1 MRPYIRLFLAG
12 AMLAALC
19 SCAEPVQQQRDSRTP
34 VTRSTSAA
42 AALDAAVY
50 RLAPGDSVQVNVY
63 GEPDL
68 SVRVLIDPA
77 GKINYPFLG
86 QVVAAGRTA
95 PQLAAAIAAGLRN
108 GYLVNPDVRVSV
120 ADYRPIYISGQVRRP
135 ASYPFTLGLTLQ
147 QALALA
153 GGMTDYASPG
163 NIFVQHENAPKA
175 ARVRLTMDSQ
185 LLPGDTIIVEERT
198 F

>member
-1 MRPYIRLFLAG
+1 MPYLRLFMAG
-12 AMLAALC
+12 AMLATLC
-19 SCAEPVQQQRDSRTP
+19 SCAEPVQQSDYRAP

-50 RLAPGDSVQVNVY
+50 RLAAGDSVQVNVY

-86 QVVAAGRTA
+86 QVIAAGRTA

-120 ADYRPIYISGQVRRP
+120 AEYRPIYISGQVRRP

-163 NIFVQHENAPKA
+163 NIFVQHENAPKTS
-175 ARVRLTMDSQ
+175 RVRLSMDSQ

>member
-1 MRPYIRLFLAG
+1 MRPHFRFLIAG
-12 AMLAALC
+12 ALLALTC
-19 SCAEPVQQQRDSRTP
+19 SCAQPIQQPEQRGP
-34 VTRSTSAA
+34 ATRATAAA
-42 AALDAAVY
+42 AALDSRIY
-50 RLAPGDSVQVNVY
+50 RLAPGDTVRVDVY

-68 SVRVLIDPA
+68 SVKLLIDPA

-86 QVVAAGRTA
+86 DVVAAGRTA
-95 PQLAAAIAAGLRN
+95 PQLAAALAAGLRN

-120 ADYRPIYISGQVRRP
+120 SDYRPIYISGQVRHP
-135 ASYPFTLGLTLQ
+135 AAYPFTLGLTLQ

-153 GGMTDYASPG
+153 GGLTEYASPG

-175 ARVRLTMDSQ
+175 ARARLTMDSQ

>member
-1 MRPYIRLFLAG
+1 MLSTLRVTAATLFCL
-12 AMLAALC
+12 LIC
-19 SCAEPVQQQRDSRTP
+19 SCSEQPPQPARNAPL
-34 VTRSTSAA
+34 TRAASAA
-42 AALDAAVY
+42 AALDSAVY
-50 RLAPGDSVQVNVY
+50 RLAPGDSVRVDVY

-68 SVRVLIDPA
+68 SVKLLIDPT

-86 QVVAAGRTA
+86 EVVAAGRTA
-95 PQLAAAIAAGLRN
+95 PQLAAALAKGLRN

-120 ADYRPIYISGQVRRP
+120 SEYRPIYVSGQVRRP
-135 ASYPFTLGLTLQ
+135 ASYAFTLGLTLQ
-147 QALALA
+147 QAITLA
-153 GGMTDYASPG
+153 GGLTDYASPG

-175 ARVRLTMDSQ
+175 ERTRLTMDSQ

>member
-1 MRPYIRLFLAG
+1 MPYIRLLLAG
-12 AMLAALC
+12 LTLASLC
-19 SCAEPVQQQRDSRTP
+19 SCAEPVQQRDPRTP
-34 VTRSTSAA
+34 VTRSANAA

-50 RLAPGDSVQVNVY
+50 RLAAGDSVQVSVY

-95 PQLAAAIAAGLRN
+95 PQLAAVIAAGLRN

-120 ADYRPIYISGQVRRP
+120 AEYRPIYISGQVRRP

-163 NIFVQHENAPKA
+163 NIFVQHENAPKT
-175 ARVRLTMDSQ
+175 ARVRLSMDSQ